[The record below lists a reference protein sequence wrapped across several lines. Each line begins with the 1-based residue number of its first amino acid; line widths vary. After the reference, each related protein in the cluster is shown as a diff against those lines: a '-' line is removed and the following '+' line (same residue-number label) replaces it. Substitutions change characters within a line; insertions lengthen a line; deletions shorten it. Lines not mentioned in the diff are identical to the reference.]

1 MKSLCLIAACLAL
14 AAGTAS
20 AQIPPPTQSDEL
32 RITSPTGV
40 VLLDVFLLDLA
51 GASESGAYNI
61 PGLPDGVAPPG
72 GLPPPGVFPVLS
84 YVALLEPLN
93 DPIDPGTT
101 PIIIII
107 PGAGSRVLSDLAI
120 SFTVPNGVG
129 VAFLSDADP
138 LLQAYASFLQ
148 LNNNAALKFVT
159 ETGQLQDVTAFLQ
172 TPYRVQV
179 ASDVAAVPEPA
190 AYALLAAGLGMLGWR
205 KRRRAQGNAAQVPR
219 GDSISVA

>member
-1 MKSLCLIAACLAL
+1 MKSLFLIAASLAL

-20 AQIPPPTQSDEL
+20 AQILPPTQSDEL

-40 VLLDVFLLDLA
+40 VLLDVFLLELP

-61 PGLPDGVAPPG
+61 PGLPDGVTPPG

-101 PIIIII
+101 PIIII

-159 ETGQLQDVTAFLQ
+159 ETGQLQDVTALLQ

-190 AYALLAAGLGMLGWR
+190 GWLLLAAGLGVLGLA
-205 KRRRAQGNAAQVPR
+205 KRRRAA
-219 GDSISVA
+219 